1 MFRNGTMAMT
11 TNNFSG
17 YEHFLCS
24 LSSLLSISIEIK
36 GLTGDSLVSTLGICC
51 NQKGVELH
59 KCREVHWNF
68 CKEVIRLRK
77 TLTRTC
83 RHGLMMVGVPLP
95 GAVGTAGVML
105 AYYQPDPHRETGE
118 ISRFLEEI
126 GALITG
132 RIVSEI
138 EIDSLAQ
145 ELSVRYEELN
155 LIYDTGKKLGEIGKV
170 DQTIHFIVEKTL
182 ETFDT
187 EVALASIPSKDL
199 FDVIALDPEDAPI
212 VPDNSEPMALI
223 DRHLLQRVTFADI
236 DPPHVVITD
245 VSKDPDLGRK
255 FPDPFSLLAVPVKIA
270 GNVVGYLGI
279 AHSDR
284 KRLFSTG
291 DVRLLSSLA
300 EQISIVATN
309 DELYQNLKNFLLSVI
324 QTLVS
329 SIEAKD
335 TYTKGHSERVRNLS
349 LMIAEA
355 LGFSQEEKEILSWA
369 ALLHD
374 IGKLGVPEG
383 ILTKPGKLTE
393 EEKVIIQDH
402 PERGYRI
409 LLPIEQLQDSLSGI
423 RFHHERLD
431 GSGYPLGLKGE
442 EIPIQAR
449 IIGVADTYD
458 AMTSRRSYRDK
469 LRDDVTLAELVR
481 VKGSQLDPEIV
492 DLFVDMIKST
502 PPKATIPSEDVL
514 QS

>member
-1 MFRNGTMAMT
+1 MFRSGTIPMA
-11 TNNFSG
+11 TNDFSA

-24 LSSLLSISIEIK
+24 LSSLLEISIEIK
-36 GLTGDSLVSTLGICC
+36 GLTGDTLVSTLGICC
-51 NQKGVELH
+51 KQKGVELH

-77 TLTRTC
+77 TLTRSC

-95 GAVGTAGVML
+95 GAVGMAGVML
-105 AYYQPDPHRETGE
+105 AYFPLGSHRTAGE
-118 ISRFLEEI
+118 IVGFLEEI
-126 GALITG
+126 GSLITG

-155 LIYDTGKKLGEIGKV
+155 LIYDTGKKLGEIGKA
-170 DQTIHFIVEKTL
+170 DRTIHFIVEKTL

-187 EVALASIPSKDL
+187 EMALASIPGKEL
-199 FDVIALDPEDAPI
+199 LDVIALDPETTLIHPQDT
-212 VPDNSEPMALI
+212 DRMALI
-223 DRHLLQRVTFADI
+223 DRVLLQRVTFADV
-236 DPPHVVITD
+236 DPPHVVIDD
-245 VSKDPDLGRK
+245 VSRDPDFGRK
-255 FPDPFSLLAVPVKIA
+255 FPDPFSLLVVPVKIS

-279 AHSDR
+279 GHADPEC
-284 KRLFSTG
+284 LFSTG

-300 EQISIVATN
+300 EQISIIATN
-309 DELYQNLKNFLLSVI
+309 DELYQNLKDFLLNVI

-335 TYTKGHSERVRNLS
+335 SYTKGHSERVRNLS

-355 LGFSQEEKEILSWA
+355 LGFSPEEKEILSWA

-393 EEKVIIQDH
+393 EEKIIVRDH

-409 LLPIEQLQDSLSGI
+409 LLPIEQLRESLAGI
-423 RFHHERLD
+423 RFHHEHLD

-442 EIPIQAR
+442 EIPLHAR
-449 IIGVADTYD
+449 IIGVSDTYD

-469 LRDDVTLAELVR
+469 LADDVTLKELVR
-481 VKGSQLDPEIV
+481 VKGTQLDPELV
-492 DLFVDMIKST
+492 DLFVGMMKDAS
-502 PPKATIPSEDVL
+502 PKVPVASGEVL
-514 QS
+514 QD